1 MNREHTERVVREAL
15 GDRLLLR
22 HPFYQRW
29 EAGDLS
35 AAELAR
41 YAEQY
46 RHIEAVL
53 PTVLETISSSL
64 DPGRAKDLVEENL
77 ADERGMPTAHLALFE
92 GFAART
98 GARPSAPAEPA
109 TAELVAVQTD
119 AARRSPAAGI
129 AALAAYECQAADIAT
144 SKADGLR
151 RHYGMDALGTWFW
164 DVHGALED
172 RHADWS
178 LEALALLGAGD
189 DEVSRQV
196 AAAAS
201 AWWEFLDEREAAA
214 VAVG

>member
-77 ADERGMPTAHLALFE
+77 ADERGMPT
-92 GFAART
+92 
-98 GARPSAPAEPA
+98 
-109 TAELVAVQTD
+109 
-119 AARRSPAAGI
+119 
-129 AALAAYECQAADIAT
+129 
-144 SKADGLR
+144 
-151 RHYGMDALGTWFW
+151 
-164 DVHGALED
+164 
-172 RHADWS
+172 
-178 LEALALLGAGD
+178 
-189 DEVSRQV
+189 
-196 AAAAS
+196 
-201 AWWEFLDEREAAA
+201 
-214 VAVG
+214 